1 MLTDNEIERGKGL
14 HRLNENDKHIVK
26 LFVNFTNIS
35 KSPYHDCAYIS
46 IMITDNIGWL
56 KFCYI
61 KIQISIFKPKFSSF
75 VNTLDFITLQE
86 IPMITLFLIDKNY
99 HVKTNVSISFNT
111 ANTILHS
118 WFMIMKFNFLA
129 HWFQP

>member
-1 MLTDNEIERGKGL
+1 
-14 HRLNENDKHIVK
+14 
-26 LFVNFTNIS
+26 
-35 KSPYHDCAYIS
+35 
-46 IMITDNIGWL
+46 MITDNIGCL

-61 KIQISIFKPKFSSF
+61 KIQISIFKPKFSAF

-118 WFMIMKFNFLA
+118 
-129 HWFQP
+129 